1 MTPRVR
7 PPAALAALALAL
19 LAAGPLAAQSTS
31 DSLRQSR
38 QPLFTGRDAWVAL
51 GTVAGTALLM
61 ATVDEPIAR
70 TLRDSANRAERP
82 FLSDAARTVKLV
94 NERSLFAVSA
104 GAWLVGLGTRT
115 EGMARFGAHS
125 MEAILA
131 TAALH
136 TVLKG
141 GLGRARPFVSRVENG
156 GEPDAFDFN
165 FGKGFGDGEYRA
177 LPSLH
182 TGGTIAFATV
192 LSDELDRW
200 RPGEYR
206 WVRPIMY
213 TAAIL
218 PGFARMYSDKHWT
231 SDVLVGG
238 VTGYL
243 VAQKVSRYT
252 RTHPTN
258 RVDRWLLRDAA
269 LRSGGRGEFTVGWT
283 IPVRF

>member
-1 MTPRVR
+1 MPRNAR
-7 PPAALAALALAL
+7 LPRRLRALALAL
-19 LAAGPLAAQSTS
+19 LAAGPLAAQGTS
-31 DSLRQSR
+31 DSLRLSR

-70 TLRDSANRAERP
+70 AITDSASRAERP
-82 FLSDAARTVKLV
+82 FLRDAAKTVKLV

-115 EGMARFGAHS
+115 EGMARFGLHS

-136 TVLKG
+136 TVVKG
-141 GLGRARPFVSRVENG
+141 GLGRARPFITREAG
-156 GEPDAFDFN
+156 GYDALDFN
-165 FGKGFGDGEYRA
+165 PGKGFSDPEFRSM
-177 LPSLH
+177 PSLH
-182 TGGTIAFATV
+182 VGGTIAFATV

-200 RPGEYR
+200 RPGQYR
-206 WVRPIMY
+206 WVRPVLY
-213 TAAIL
+213 TAGTL
-218 PGFARMYSDKHWT
+218 PGFARMYTDKHWA
-231 SDVLVGG
+231 SDVLFGAVS
-238 VTGYL
+238 GYL

-269 LRSGGRGEFTVGWT
+269 LRTGARGEFRVGWEIAT
-283 IPVRF
+283 PF

>member
-1 MTPRVR
+1 
-7 PPAALAALALAL
+7 
-19 LAAGPLAAQSTS
+19 
-31 DSLRQSR
+31 
-38 QPLFTGRDAWVAL
+38 
-51 GTVAGTALLM
+51 M

-104 GAWLVGLGTRT
+104 GAWLVGLGSRT
-115 EGMARFGAHS
+115 EGMARFGLHS

-136 TVLKG
+136 TVVKG
-141 GLGRARPFVSRVENG
+141 GLGRARPFVTRNEQ
-156 GEPDAFDFN
+156 GEYDAFDLN
-165 FGKGFGDGEYRA
+165 FGKGFGDGEFRS

-206 WVRPIMY
+206 WVRPVLY

-218 PGFARMYSDKHWT
+218 PGFARMYSDKHWA
-231 SDVLVGG
+231 SDVLFGG
-238 VTGYL
+238 VSGYL

-269 LRSGGRGEFTVGWT
+269 LRSGSRGEFTVGWT
-283 IPVRF
+283 VPLQF